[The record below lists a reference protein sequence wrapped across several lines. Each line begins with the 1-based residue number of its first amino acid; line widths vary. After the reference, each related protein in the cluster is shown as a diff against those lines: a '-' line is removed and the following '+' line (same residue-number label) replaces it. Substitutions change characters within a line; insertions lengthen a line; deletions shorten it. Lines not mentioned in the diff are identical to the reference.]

1 MMKQKFIYFLGCFIF
16 LTTTGNAQN
25 RALNKANK
33 NFKKFEYYKAI
44 AQYEKLVKNGEES
57 AQIYKNLGDA
67 NYNNANYEEAVIW
80 FDKLVSNFPNEID
93 KEHKYRYAQS
103 LRSLKKY
110 DESDIILEELVKSGI
125 SDNRLNKFS
134 KNKGYIKSI
143 KKRSGAFSI
152 DALSINSEA
161 SDFAPSYRLEALVF
175 STARDTG
182 IVSKNIHRWNQKKFL
197 NLYTAT
203 YTDNQTFSNII
214 KFSDKINSKVHESS
228 TTFSKDGNTVYFTRN
243 NSVRGRIGRDKRGL
257 SRLKIYKA
265 VFKENKWTDIEALPF
280 SSNDYSIAHPTLN
293 ANEDKLYF
301 SSDMPGTYGASDI
314 WVVDIHADGSYGEP
328 KNLGPQINTESRET
342 FPFIDKNNTLYFS
355 SDGHPG
361 LGGLDVFA
369 IELDNRDSPN
379 VINVGEPVNSIAD
392 DFSFIINPEV
402 KKGYFAS
409 NRKGGVGEDDIYALS
424 EIKPLDFSCNSIING
439 IVKNKISKEPVVD
452 ATVVI
457 YNDQNEILAQG
468 KSEANGAFQLTADC
482 TSADYSVIANKEN
495 FEKDSQLFSNEK
507 NIEIDGIELR
517 LLPIKRLPS
526 SGTNLI
532 AYLKIPPIY
541 FDFDRYS
548 ITNSGKI
555 ALDKIADFMFENPNI
570 LVEVRSHTDSRASD
584 MYNYYLSEKRARA
597 TVAYMMEKGIS
608 AFRVSGKGFGEKQ
621 LTNDCGNGK
630 KCTKEQ
636 HQRNRRSE
644 VILVE

>member
-1 MMKQKFIYFLGCFIF
+1 MF

-25 RALNKANK
+25 RALNKAHK

-44 AQYEKLVKNGEES
+44 TQYEKLVKNGEES

-67 NYNNANYEEAVIW
+67 NYNNANYEEAVVW
-80 FDKLVSNFPNEID
+80 FDKLVSNYPSEID

-110 DESDIILEELVKSGI
+110 DESDSILEELVRSGI
-125 SDNRLNKFS
+125 SDNRINKFS

-182 IVSKNIHRWNQKKFL
+182 MASKNIHRWNQKKFL
-197 NLYTAT
+197 NLYTAS
-203 YTDNQTFSNII
+203 YTDNQTFTNII

-243 NSVRGRIGRDKRGL
+243 NSIKGKIGRDKGGL

-265 VFKENKWTDIEALPF
+265 VFKENKWSEIEALPF
-280 SSNDYSIAHPTLN
+280 NSSDYSVAHPTLN
-293 ANEDKLYF
+293 AKEDKLYF
-301 SSDMPGTYGASDI
+301 SSDMPGTHGASDI
-314 WVVDIHADGSYGEP
+314 WVVEIHSNGTFGKP

-369 IELDNRDSPN
+369 IELDNTDAPN
-379 VINVGEPVNSIAD
+379 VINIGEPVNSIAD

-409 NRKGGVGEDDIYALS
+409 NRKGGVGEDDIYAVS

-439 IVKNKISKEPVVD
+439 IVKNKISEEPVVD

-482 TSADYSVIANKEN
+482 AIADYSVVANKNDYE
-495 FEKDSQLFSNEK
+495 EDSQQFSNEK

-517 LLPIKRLPS
+517 LIPINNLPAT
-526 SGTNLI
+526 GANLI
-532 AYLKIPPIY
+532 SFLKVSPIHFG
-541 FDFDRYS
+541 FDKYELTDS
-548 ITNSGKI
+548 VKL
-555 ALDKIADFMFENPNI
+555 ALDKIAEFMIENPDMA
-570 LVEVRSHTDSRASD
+570 VEVRSHTDSRASD
-584 MYNYYLSEKRARA
+584 AYNYNLSKRRA
-597 TVAYMMEKGIS
+597 TATVDYMVAKGIS
-608 AFRVSGKGFGEKQ
+608 TIRIRGKGFGEKQ

-636 HQRNRRSE
+636 HQKNRRSE
-644 VILVE
+644 LILVE